1 MAKRWVAAT
10 GGSRPHDGQSGTQ
23 RQQSGGVRAGCW
35 PVGQA
40 AQRTLSQLV
49 RLVSTGTHLQQFG
62 ALRDGVCPSAQAA
75 QRTVEQSI
83 FAASVAVPID
93 PDDVPDEPPMV
104 DESPVVVVV
113 AVPLDPLIV
122 PSVPVCP
129 VPVPVQAA
137 SARRAA
143 IHIADSVRIHDLFM
157 RPPLSATLVFKAA

>member
-1 MAKRWVAAT
+1 
-10 GGSRPHDGQSGTQ
+10 
-23 RQQSGGVRAGCW
+23 
-35 PVGQA
+35 
-40 AQRTLSQLV
+40 LSQLV

-157 RPPLSATLVFKAA
+157 RPPLSLPRSCSKPLDPEIVVRAGGTLQPGRQARRLPGRLPGEAGPV